1 MKAGSQ
7 VNDRESKAGA
17 LSAVVMEFMLSC
29 EVEFVKSVTRSF
41 DCMGSDSNECENFMA
56 YPLWSSFGG
65 EGLGVGSHFHK
76 IEKFI
81 EATES

>member
-17 LSAVVMEFMLSC
+17 FSVVLMEFMLPC
-29 EVEFVKSVTRSF
+29 EVEFAKNVTRSF
-41 DCMGSDSNECENFMA
+41 DCICSDSNGCEDSSVS
-56 YPLWSSFGG
+56 PLWFPFGG
-65 EGLGVGSHFHK
+65 EGLGVGSHFHN

-81 EATES
+81 ETTES